1 MLLKVGMEYYY
12 SNKDSD
18 VEYFFQVIISISVYL
33 LITGWMKETF
43 DYSYLI
49 MDLAREK

>member
-1 MLLKVGMEYYY
+1 MLLKVGIEYHY

-49 MDLAREK
+49 MDLAWKK